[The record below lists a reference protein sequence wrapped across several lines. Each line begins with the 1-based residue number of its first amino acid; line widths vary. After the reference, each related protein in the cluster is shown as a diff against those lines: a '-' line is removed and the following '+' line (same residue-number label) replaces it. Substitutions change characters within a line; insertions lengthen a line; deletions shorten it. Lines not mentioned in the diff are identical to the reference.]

1 MRFSVR
7 CLDVCAGEERRILR
21 KSAFWEVG
29 VTEKRILRVAPSRK
43 SAFWEAGV
51 TEKRIL
57 GGWGHGKAHSAC
69 GPLTEKRILGGWG
82 HGWRHNASARRTKSK
97 GERDSARVV
106 GAMSERAKASSSR
119 GRSKPHA
126 DKELRIVFLRWAKD
140 ASMT

>member
-7 CLDVCAGEERRILR
+7 CLDVCAGEKKRTLR
-21 KSAFWEVG
+21 KSAFC
-29 VTEKRILRVAPSRK
+29 
-43 SAFWEAGV
+43 EAEV

-57 GGWGHGKAHSAC
+57 GGWGH
-69 GPLTEKRILGGWG
+69 E
-82 HGWRHNASARRTKSK
+82 WRHNASARRTKSE
-97 GERDSARVV
+97 GERASARAV

-119 GRSKPHA
+119 DRSKPPA